1 MARER
6 VGADLDLGGPASAW
20 GKDDLRGFLDMV
32 GCGVRWGATV
42 NDSTV
47 WRDDRV
53 REWNVVVES
62 EPLGSAL
69 GEAILGRFAHEAA
82 RHAPE
87 ASACSL
93 RDDRLGMTM
102 TVRAPEVHEA
112 ADSAAHAFA
121 RALAATLWPRYKPS
135 PVAQWRV
142 RVTPVDVAAAV

>member
-1 MARER
+1 MA
-6 VGADLDLGGPASAW
+6 
-20 GKDDLRGFLDMV
+20 

-47 WRDDRV
+47 WLPDGV

-62 EPLGSAL
+62 EPLGSPL

-93 RDDRLGMTM
+93 CDDRLGLTL
-102 TVRAPEVHEA
+102 TVRAPEVHAA
-112 ADSAAHAFA
+112 ADAAAHAFG
-121 RALAATLWPRYKPS
+121 RALSAALWPRYQPS

-142 RVTPVDVAAAV
+142 RVTPVDVVPAA